1 MCGHGLTVSLGLQL
15 TCHVLL
21 CYVQAALKAFEKDV
35 ASDLTLT
42 VRDSSYQIALLRQK
56 KKEWEEEEKEKQ
68 AAKDR
73 REAAMISSAIARAHA
88 ALPQVGEKKSMSSKE
103 ERKPPPPPNPWS
115 ALTSPEGH
123 TYYYNAITGGE
134 AERMHM

>member
-1 MCGHGLTVSLGLQL
+1 MAGTMNIEMSECVCLQL
-15 TCHVLL
+15 THCVLCFL
-21 CYVQAALKAFEKDV
+21 QAALKAFEKDV

-42 VRDSSYQIALLRQK
+42 VRDSSYQLALLRQK
-56 KKEWEEEEKEKQ
+56 KKDWEEEEKEKQ

-88 ALPQVGEKKSMSSKE
+88 ALPQVGEIKSAPVKE

-115 ALTSPEGH
+115 ALTSPEGY

-134 AERMHM
+134 G

>member
-1 MCGHGLTVSLGLQL
+1 MCGHGLTVSVGLL
-15 TCHVLL
+15 ISCHVLL
-21 CYVQAALKAFEKDV
+21 CYMQAALKAFEKDV

-88 ALPQVGEKKSMSSKE
+88 ALPQVGEKKGMSSEE